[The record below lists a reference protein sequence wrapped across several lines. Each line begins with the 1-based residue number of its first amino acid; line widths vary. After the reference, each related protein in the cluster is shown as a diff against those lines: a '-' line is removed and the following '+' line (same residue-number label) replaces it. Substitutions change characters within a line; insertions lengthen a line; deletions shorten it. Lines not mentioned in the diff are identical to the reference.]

1 MNEYKAPWSSTLYVM
16 SAIST
21 ILLLG
26 IPLIIYSS
34 KADHAS
40 IMIIVI
46 LFLPL
51 LLFLTLLFTVRGYI
65 ITPNALLIKRLFWNS
80 SVDLSGLISVE
91 VDPTAMNGSIRTFGN
106 GGMFSITGYFRNKK
120 LGNYRA
126 FAMNPKN
133 AVVLKFLKQTIIVTP
148 ENPQDFKSNIE
159 QYIDH
164 TLTK

>member
-1 MNEYKAPWSSTLYVM
+1 MNEYKAPWSNTLYVI

-21 ILLLG
+21 ILLMG
-26 IPLIIYSS
+26 VPLIIYTS
-34 KADHAS
+34 KAYHAS
-40 IMIIVI
+40 IVTIVL

-51 LLFLTLLFTVRGYI
+51 LLLITLLFTIRGYI

-91 VDPTAMNGSIRTFGN
+91 VDPAAMNGSIRIFGN

-126 FAMNPKN
+126 FAVNPKN
-133 AVVLKFLKQTIIVTP
+133 SVVLKFFKRTIIVTP
-148 ENPQDFKSNIE
+148 ANPQDFKSNIE
-159 QYIDH
+159 QYINH

>member
-1 MNEYKAPWSSTLYVM
+1 MNEYKAPWSKILYVM
-16 SAIST
+16 STIST

-26 IPLIIYSS
+26 IPLIIYTS
-34 KADHAS
+34 KAYHAS
-40 IMIIVI
+40 IVTIVL

-51 LLFLTLLFTVRGYI
+51 LLLITLLFTIRGYI

-120 LGNYRA
+120 LGSYRA
-126 FAMNPKN
+126 FAMNPEN
-133 AVVLKFLKQTIIVTP
+133 SVVLKFFKRTIIVTP

-159 QYIDH
+159 QYINH

>member
-1 MNEYKAPWSSTLYVM
+1 MNEYKAPWSKILYVM

-26 IPLIIYSS
+26 IPLIVYTS
-34 KADHAS
+34 KTYHPS
-40 IMIIVI
+40 IVTIVL

-51 LLFLTLLFTVRGYI
+51 LLLITLLFTIRGYI

-80 SVDLSGLISVE
+80 SVNLSGLISVE
-91 VDPTAMNGSIRTFGN
+91 VDPMAMNGSIRTFGN
-106 GGMFSITGYFRNKK
+106 GGMFSISGYFRNKK

-133 AVVLKFLKQTIIVTP
+133 SVVLKFFKRTIVVTP

-159 QYIDH
+159 QYINH
-164 TLTK
+164 TLKR